1 MDLAMKGLQLF
12 FCMSIVLC
20 LFTLETNGQ
29 KAKPVHRIRGEVYFV
44 QNGDTTKEMRP
55 YDISLIDKD
64 GLHPVY
70 YIKTEHKYA
79 FTIELNQELLENYTH
94 IQIHMNERT
103 GGSSTNCTTESH
115 IPLRNNALIQFI
127 EKDCMEMYKGEG
139 IIIKD
144 EAKKPVL
151 YIYPLQETII
161 HIKHHYRGKHTF
173 TYPPYEDGW
182 TVLAKPNGD
191 LMNLKDSTQH
201 RYLFWEGISDVYKQ
215 NLKHNEGFIID
226 SGDIVSFLEKTLSH
240 IGLNPIESNDF
251 ITFWAPRMIMNK
263 RCFIHFR
270 INDNIRNTSFLEIEP
285 KPESLLRVFMEY
297 SQQIPDWEIKE
308 QSLPA
313 FKRSGYSVIEWGGTE
328 LGSGVVH

>member
-1 MDLAMKGLQLF
+1 MKGLQLF
-12 FCMSIVLC
+12 FCMSIQLC
-20 LFTLETNGQ
+20 LFSLETNGQ

-44 QNGDTTKEMRP
+44 SKSGVNHRMGEYDT
-55 YDISLIDKD
+55 YDISLFDKD
-64 GLHPVY
+64 GIHETLYLRTEKQDTFNLV
-70 YIKTEHKYA
+70 IKS
-79 FTIELNQELLENYTH
+79 ELIKRY
-94 IQIHMNERT
+94 
-103 GGSSTNCTTESH
+103 SH
-115 IPLRNNALIQFI
+115 LIFQVNAKRI
-127 EKDCMEMYKGEG
+127 EKKHFWDYQLSCKPTVYE
-139 IIIKD
+139 IPSRSNSVIKVNISCYD
-144 EAKKPVL
+144 QDIHEKPVL
-151 YIYPLQETII
+151 YIYPLQETIV

-173 TYPPYEDGW
+173 TYPLYEDGW

-201 RYLFWEGISDVYKQ
+201 RYLFWEGISDMSKQ
-215 NLKHNEGFIID
+215 ELKNTEGFIID
-226 SGDIVSFLEKTLSH
+226 SEDIVSFLEKTLSH

-251 ITFWAPRMIMNK
+251 ITFWAPRMIMKK

-285 KPESLLRVFMEY
+285 KPESILRVFMEY
-297 SQQIPDWEIKE
+297 THQIPDWEIKE

>member
-1 MDLAMKGLQLF
+1 MDIIMKGLRLF
-12 FCMSIVLC
+12 FYMSIVIC

-64 GLHPVY
+64 GIHPVFF
-70 YIKTEHKYA
+70 IKTEHKYA
-79 FTIELNQELLENYTH
+79 FTIELNQELLEKYTH
-94 IQIHMNERT
+94 IQVRMNERT
-103 GGSSTNCTTESH
+103 GGSSIDCISESH
-115 IPLRNNALIQFI
+115 IPLRNNTNLKFYFDHCMSFI
-127 EKDCMEMYKGEG
+127 FRDTQKFFIY
-139 IIIKD
+139 
-144 EAKKPVL
+144 KPVL
-151 YIYPLQETII
+151 YIYPLQDTIV

-173 TYPPYEDGW
+173 TYPLYEDGW

-201 RYLFWEGISDVYKQ
+201 RYLFWEGISDMSKQ
-215 NLKHNEGFIID
+215 ELKNTEGFIID

-285 KPESLLRVFMEY
+285 KPESILRVFMEY
-297 SQQIPDWEIKE
+297 THQIPDWEIKE

>member
-1 MDLAMKGLQLF
+1 MIMKGLRLF
-12 FCMSIVLC
+12 FSMSIMLC

-64 GLHPVY
+64 GIHPVF
-70 YIKTEHKYA
+70 YIKTEHKFA
-79 FTIELNQELLENYTH
+79 FTIELNQELLEKYTH
-94 IQIHMNERT
+94 IQVHMNERT
-103 GGSSTNCTTESH
+103 RDSSIDCISERL
-115 IPLRNNALIQFI
+115 IPLRNNTNLKFYFDHCMSFI
-127 EKDCMEMYKGEG
+127 FEDTRR
-139 IIIKD
+139 IL
-144 EAKKPVL
+144 KPVL
-151 YIYPLQETII
+151 YIYPLQETIV

-173 TYPPYEDGW
+173 TYPLYEDGW

-201 RYLFWEGISDVYKQ
+201 RYLFWEGISDMSKQ
-215 NLKHNEGFIID
+215 ELKNTEGFIID
-226 SGDIVSFLEKTLSH
+226 SEDIVSFLEKTLSH

-251 ITFWAPRMIMNK
+251 ITFWAPRMILNK

-270 INDNIRNTSFLEIEP
+270 INDNIRNTSFLEIDP
-285 KPESLLRVFMEY
+285 KPESILRVFMEY
-297 SQQIPDWEIKE
+297 THQIPDWEIKE

>member
-1 MDLAMKGLQLF
+1 MIMKGLRF
-12 FCMSIVLC
+12 IYSMSILLW

-29 KAKPVHRIRGEVYFV
+29 KAKPVHRIRGEVNFLSQSGVNDRMGEY
-44 QNGDTTKEMRP
+44 DT
-55 YDISLIDKD
+55 YDIFLYDKD
-64 GLHPVY
+64 GIHETLY
-70 YIKTEHKYA
+70 LRTEKQDT
-79 FTIELNQELLENYTH
+79 FNIVINTELLNRYSHLIFHVNAKKIENINFWRKQLSCKPTMY
-94 IQIHMNERT
+94 E
-103 GGSSTNCTTESH
+103 
-115 IPLRNNALIQFI
+115 IPSRSNT
-127 EKDCMEMYKGEG
+127 
-139 IIIKD
+139 IIKVNISCYD
-144 EAKKPVL
+144 QPVLYKKPVL

-173 TYPPYEDGW
+173 TYPLYEDGW
-182 TVLAKPNGD
+182 KVLAKPNGD

-201 RYLFWEGISDVYKQ
+201 RYLFWEGISDMSKQ
-215 NLKHNEGFIID
+215 ELKNTEGFIID

-285 KPESLLRVFMEY
+285 KPESILRVFMEY
-297 SQQIPDWEIKE
+297 THQIPDWEIKE